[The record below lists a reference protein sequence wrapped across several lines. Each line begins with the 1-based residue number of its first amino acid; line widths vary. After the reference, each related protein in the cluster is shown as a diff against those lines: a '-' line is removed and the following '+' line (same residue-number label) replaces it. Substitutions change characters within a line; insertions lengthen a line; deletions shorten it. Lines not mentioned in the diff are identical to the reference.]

1 MASVTVVDREGSGGN
16 VFGHPARVSR
26 PTVEGRGCGQ
36 GRMKVGD
43 RAREAI
49 LEKA

>member
-1 MASVTVVDREGSGGN
+1 M
-16 VFGHPARVSR
+16 FGYPARVSR

-36 GRMKVGD
+36 GRMKVSD
-43 RAREAI
+43 RPREAI